1 MTENQTSEKTGTVRH
16 AAFFIG
22 VLLLIGAWKF
32 GLEGVF
38 E

>member
-1 MTENQTSEKTGTVRH
+1 MDLSFTRSQTFREG
-16 AAFFIG
+16 AFIFA

>member
-1 MTENQTSEKTGTVRH
+1 MDDESPKNTSQFRH
-16 AAFFIG
+16 AAFFVA

>member
-1 MTENQTSEKTGTVRH
+1 MNNSDTFRH
-16 AAFFIG
+16 ASFFIA

>member
-1 MTENQTSEKTGTVRH
+1 MDKSDPQFRH
-16 AAFFIG
+16 AAFFVG
-22 VLLLIGAWKF
+22 LLLLIGAWKF

>member
-1 MTENQTSEKTGTVRH
+1 MFQSETFRQ
-16 AAFFIG
+16 AAFIFGI
-22 VLLLIGAWKF
+22 LLILGAWKF

>member
-1 MTENQTSEKTGTVRH
+1 MENSQFRH
-16 AAFFIG
+16 AAFFVG
-22 VLLLIGAWKF
+22 LLLLIGAWKF